1 MSILK
6 RSNLS
11 YTLNIKGV
19 GNMEIRKMVFDDA
32 SYNVLT
38 DEELK
43 EFVEEIELKKELD
56 LKHEKLMNDEV
67 ETIDIDDFA
76 MKHRLKYGL

>member
-1 MSILK
+1 MKKSYLW
-6 RSNLS
+6 
-11 YTLNIKGV
+11 YTLNSEEV
-19 GNMEIRKMVFDDA
+19 GNMEIKKMVFDGI

-43 EFVEEIELKKELD
+43 EFVEEIEFKKELD
-56 LKHEKLMNDEV
+56 LKHEKLINGEV
-67 ETIDIDDFA
+67 ETMDIDDFA

>member
-1 MSILK
+1 
-6 RSNLS
+6 
-11 YTLNIKGV
+11 
-19 GNMEIRKMVFDDA
+19 MEIRKMVFDGV

>member
-1 MSILK
+1 
-6 RSNLS
+6 
-11 YTLNIKGV
+11 
-19 GNMEIRKMVFDDA
+19 MEIRKMVFDDA